1 MLKLMYITNDPK
13 VASIAANAGVDR
25 IFIDMEVRGKAE
37 RQGGMDTVQ
46 SHHVPEDVERVREA
60 IGDRAEIVTRI
71 NPVYEG
77 TEEEI
82 EKVIRNGTDWVMLP
96 MWKTVEELR
105 MFCGLVGG
113 RVRTLPL
120 LEHID
125 AVNVLDAAMTVPGI
139 DEVFI
144 GLNDLHLSLYQR
156 FMFEP
161 LADGMVEELG
171 NKIRSFGIPFG
182 FGGIGRP
189 GKGLLPANYIMGEHF
204 RLGSRSVILS
214 RSFCNIN
221 HMTDYGE
228 IEEVFQN
235 GVQEVRDEEE
245 RIAHWTDIDFNTN
258 QQRVRE
264 CVQQILSSC

>member
-13 VASIAANAGVDR
+13 VAVIAADAGVDR

-46 SHHVPEDVERVREA
+46 SHHIPEDVAKVREA

-82 EKVIRNGTDWVMLP
+82 EAVLRNGTDWVMLP
-96 MWKTVEELR
+96 MWKTVEELSR
-105 MFCGLVGG
+105 FCSLIAG
-113 RVRTLPL
+113 RARTIPL

-125 AVNVLDAAMTVPGI
+125 AVNVLDEALKVPGI

-171 NKIRSFGIPFG
+171 NKIRSFGVPFG

-204 RLGSRSVILS
+204 RLGSHSVILS

-228 IEEVFQN
+228 IEEVFRSGVRAVREEEDIISHWTEEDFEQN
-235 GVQEVRDEEE
+235 RQRVQE
-245 RIAHWTDIDFNTN
+245 
-258 QQRVRE
+258 
-264 CVQQILSSC
+264 CVHQILLAC

>member
-13 VASIAANAGVDR
+13 VAVIAADAGVDR

-46 SHHVPEDVERVREA
+46 SHHVPEDVLRVREA
-60 IGDRAEIVTRI
+60 IGERAEIVTRI
-71 NPVYEG
+71 NPLYEG
-77 TEEEI
+77 TEREI
-82 EKVIRNGTDWVMLP
+82 DAILRNGSDWVMLP
-96 MWKTVEELR
+96 MWRTVEELHR
-105 MFCGLVGG
+105 FCEIVDG
-113 RVRTLPL
+113 RARTIPL

-125 AVNVLDAAMTVPGI
+125 AVKVLDEALEAPGI
-139 DEVFI
+139 DEMFI

-156 FMFEP
+156 FLFEP

-171 NKIRSFGIPFG
+171 KKILLSGIPFG

-189 GKGLLPANYIMGEHF
+189 GRGLLPATYIMGEHL

-221 HMTDYGE
+221 HMTDYEE
-228 IEEVFQN
+228 IEEVFQD
-235 GVQEVRDEEE
+235 GVQAVREEEE
-245 RIAHWTDIDFNTN
+245 RISKWTEKEFEQNR
-258 QQRVRE
+258 QRVQE
-264 CVQQILSSC
+264 CVKQILSSC

>member
-13 VASIAANAGVDR
+13 VAVIAADAGVDR
-25 IFIDMEVRGKAE
+25 IFVDMEVRGKAE

-46 SHHVPEDVERVREA
+46 SHHVPEDILRVREA

-71 NPVYEG
+71 NPLYEG
-77 TEEEI
+77 TEKEI
-82 EKVIRNGTDWVMLP
+82 EIVLRNGSDWVMLP

-105 MFCGLVGG
+105 RFCEIVDG
-113 RVRTLPL
+113 RARTIPL

-125 AVNVLDAAMTVPGI
+125 AVRVLDEALEVSGI
-139 DEVFI
+139 DEMFI

-171 NKIRSFGIPFG
+171 KKIQISGIPFG

-189 GKGLLPANYIMGEHF
+189 GRGLLPATYIMGEHF
-204 RLGSRSVILS
+204 RLGSSSVILS

-221 HMTDYGE
+221 HMTDYDE
-228 IEEVFQN
+228 IEEVFRSGVRAVREEEKIISHWTEMEFEQN
-235 GVQEVRDEEE
+235 RQRVQECVR
-245 RIAHWTDIDFNTN
+245 
-258 QQRVRE
+258 
-264 CVQQILSSC
+264 QILLAC